1 MAAHSRR
8 TPPMTISMY
17 QASVPVF
24 RQYLV
29 GLGGVLG
36 RAEAQSPSLGA
47 EPETL
52 LSARLA
58 PDMFPLNRQ
67 VQIATDFARGAPA
80 RLAGLEM
87 PVWPDVEANLAE
99 LRGRVD
105 RAVASLDGLR
115 PEQIDGQE
123 SRRITLKVGG
133 QPTEFEGLAYLLH
146 FALPNFFFHT
156 TTAYAIL
163 RHHGVAIGKRDFM
176 GRS

>member
-1 MAAHSRR
+1 M
-8 TPPMTISMY
+8 MISMY

-29 GLGGVLG
+29 GLGGVLA
-36 RAEAQSPSLGA
+36 RAEAQLPARAADES
-47 EPETL
+47 TL
-52 LSARLA
+52 IAARLA
-58 PDMFPLNRQ
+58 PDMFPLSRQ

-105 RAVASLDGLR
+105 RAIASLELLR

-123 SRRITLKVGG
+123 ARRITLKVGG
-133 QPTEFEGLAYLLH
+133 QPTEFEGLPYLLH

-163 RHHGVAIGKRDFM
+163 RHHGVDIGKRDFM
-176 GRS
+176 GRR